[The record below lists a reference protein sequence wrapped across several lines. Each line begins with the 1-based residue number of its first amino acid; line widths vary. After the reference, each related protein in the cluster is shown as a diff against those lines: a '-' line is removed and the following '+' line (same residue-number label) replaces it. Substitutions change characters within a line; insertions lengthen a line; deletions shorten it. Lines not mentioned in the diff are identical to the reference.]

1 MVMLLLLSF
10 LIGAVLGMRF
20 KVLVLV
26 PAIAGTLPIAVA
38 IEISHQQGLA
48 SIILVSAAT
57 VALVQIGYLAG
68 IAVHRGL
75 ATARISARE
84 GSSLPVRKLL
94 PR

>member
-38 IEISHQQGLA
+38 VEISHQQGLA

-75 ATARISARE
+75 SHWAHQCA
-84 GSSLPVRKLL
+84 
-94 PR
+94 

>member
-38 IEISHQQGLA
+38 VEISHQQGLA

-68 IAVHRGL
+68 IAVHRRL
-75 ATARISARE
+75 ATGRISARE
-84 GSSLPVRKLL
+84 GSSLPVHKLL

>member
-38 IEISHQQGLA
+38 VEISHQQGLA

-57 VALVQIGYLAG
+57 VALAANWLFG
-68 IAVHRGL
+68 RNC
-75 ATARISARE
+75 RSPW
-84 GSSLPVRKLL
+84 SSHCAHECA
-94 PR
+94 